1 MKMDELDN
9 KLEKLFSK
17 DIDVPTQCRNALKN
31 ALYTK
36 RKSKNFSRCMF
47 AKAVA
52 TACVGSVLI
61 TGVVVA
67 TNYNKIISYFG
78 LGNGIDT
85 AVENGYIEVPN
96 MDYISSYSTLED
108 EANATILDNIKTNV
122 KIDNFLMDDLNLSV
136 NFDFEFD
143 EEINETVSFNDIRS
157 IELRDLIVTDEE
169 NRIIYCK
176 ATKDVFDE
184 YCKKYDLP
192 YTFGEFNENYMN
204 NGLNSFIKY
213 HDKTTNQISLNYNM
227 YADGYPKSKKLKF
240 NLSKILIKELD
251 ENEIEKNTILTGEWN
266 INIDVPEKMY
276 NRQTIPYKVVSCS
289 NNDFNITTAFV
300 TDTGFE
306 IGIIINNMEKPEDFL
321 NILNE
326 EIKKEINEGKITE
339 AETQERSNILL
350 RTPKYENLIA
360 QWHPIEDTP
369 HAELNVE
376 NIEDTS
382 YVENK
387 KGEKFEKSLSPT
399 RRQDANFIDGN
410 KFSYYETFELT
421 KYEITNKLKV
431 QIMFKGE
438 PVIIELE
445 KN

>member
-1 MKMDELDN
+1 MNNNKIFEKVKMKIAISSVKE
-9 KLEKLFSK
+9 E
-17 DIDVPTQCRNALKN
+17 DIVMN
-31 ALYTK
+31 
-36 RKSKNFSRCMF
+36 KSKLNIGKGIGI
-47 AKAVA
+47 A
-52 TACVGSVLI
+52 ACIALSM
-61 TGVVVA
+61 TGVVFA
-67 TNYNKIISYFG
+67 TNYNKIINYFG

-85 AVENGYIEVPN
+85 AVENDYIEVPN
-96 MDYISSYSTLED
+96 MDYISSSSTLDD
-108 EANATILDNIKTNV
+108 ETNATILNNIKTNV
-122 KIDNFLMDDLNLSV
+122 KIDNFLMDDLNLCV

-143 EEINETVSFNDIRS
+143 ETINETVSFNDIRN

-176 ATKDVFDE
+176 ATKDIFDE
-184 YCKKYDLP
+184 YCKKNNLP
-192 YTFGEFNENYMN
+192 YIFGEFSENYMN
-204 NGLNSFIKY
+204 NGLNSFITY
-213 HDKTTNQISLNYNM
+213 RDSTTNQICLNYNM
-227 YADGYPKSKKLKF
+227 YADGYPKSKKLSF
-240 NLSKILIKELD
+240 NFSNILIKE
-251 ENEIEKNTILTGEWN
+251 EINEIEKTTILTGDWS
-266 INIDVPEKMY
+266 INVNVPEKMY
-276 NRQTIPYKVVSCS
+276 NRKTIPYKVVSCS

-339 AETQERSNILL
+339 TEIQERSNILL

-360 QWHPIEDTP
+360 QWHPVEDTP

-382 YVENK
+382 YVENE
-387 KGEKFEKSLSPT
+387 KGEKFEKSLSPA

-421 KYEITNKLKV
+421 KYDMTDKLKV

-438 PVIIELE
+438 PIIIKLE
-445 KN
+445 KK